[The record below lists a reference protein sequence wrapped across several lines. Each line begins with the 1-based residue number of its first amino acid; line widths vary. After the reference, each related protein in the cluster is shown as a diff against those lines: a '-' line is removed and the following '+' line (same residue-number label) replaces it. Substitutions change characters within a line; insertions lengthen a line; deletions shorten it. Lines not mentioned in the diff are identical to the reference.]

1 MLDCLGSF
9 NSIAV
14 GQSVGLSFGRFPH
27 EKTGVVHNPYAAL
40 VFFLF
45 KTEMALQSIFESE
58 KNCFYTFENTHRASV
73 LARRL
78 LIIING
84 PINSLML
91 FYHER
96 SYNSQ
101 KLETTNKVS
110 NPICSKSISISK
122 TRFRFARALGLS
134 RF

>member
-1 MLDCLGSF
+1 M
-9 NSIAV
+9 V
-14 GQSVGLSFGRFPH
+14 GRAVGLSVGRFPH
-27 EKTGVVHNPYAAL
+27 EKTRVVHNLYAAL
-40 VFFLF
+40 VFFFSSKQRWLYKVF
-45 KTEMALQSIFESE
+45 LERKKIV
-58 KNCFYTFENTHRASV
+58 FYTYENTNRASV
-73 LARRL
+73 LALRL

-84 PINSLML
+84 PINLLML

-122 TRFRFARALGLS
+122 TRIRFARALGLS